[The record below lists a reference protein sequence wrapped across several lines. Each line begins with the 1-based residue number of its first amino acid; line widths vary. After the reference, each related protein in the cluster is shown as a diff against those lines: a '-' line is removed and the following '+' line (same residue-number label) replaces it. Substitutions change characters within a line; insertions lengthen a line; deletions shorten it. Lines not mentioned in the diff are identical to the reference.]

1 MESLTNLN
9 ADLKTNSP
17 TGLSLPPNNFIVTGK
32 IMEENISKRK
42 QLEPFT
48 LVTGFTTN
56 CQHTIL
62 PPHVALT
69 DEAAVLA
76 IQTYGKPDL
85 RARYPS
91 DFTGNGALNF
101 IGVQTGPTLV
111 ANAHGLPL
119 SCSPRKYPR
128 VLSCFDDSITD
139 YDFILTILKDK
150 DPCEA
155 TRVLGHVD
163 SLAQSLSWTSIIFA
177 LTILPTSEYTTT
189 SILLS
194 TFLEQLEN
202 QNIFI
207 IGRSLY

>member
-1 MESLTNLN
+1 MSLAKAASPFRDSWSSRTIATAKEDSGPLDTRMRQMKENLKDGKSHEPERRPKGQLAN
-9 ADLKTNSP
+9 WVKLT
-17 TGLSLPPNNFIVTGK
+17 PNNFIVTGK

-91 DFTGNGALNF
+91 DFTGNGALNI

-155 TRVLGHVD
+155 NSV
-163 SLAQSLSWTSIIFA
+163 
-177 LTILPTSEYTTT
+177 
-189 SILLS
+189 
-194 TFLEQLEN
+194 
-202 QNIFI
+202 
-207 IGRSLY
+207 RSCR